1 MLTKQIEKKDQL
13 LPYYVLDV
21 AGHIP
26 GLSGLF
32 IAGIFSAAL
41 STLSANLNSLS
52 GTIYEDFLKNWLETH
67 HSQKT
72 ATYVLKLVVVFTG
85 VSCTAMIF
93 VVQHLGWLATRW
105 KTVKSVLWCFRR
117 VVGFVHFAW
126 KYGAWPSVRN
136 VYFGSV
142 ISQSKQKGRSIGII
156 FLSIINKIFISI
168 GNILWCNYSIVLYGY
183 NHYGFKILHRTRCN
197 QVPRKTHFSRRLP

>member
-93 VVQHLGWLATRW
+93 VVQHLGWLATR
-105 KTVKSVLWCFRR
+105 
-117 VVGFVHFAW
+117 
-126 KYGAWPSVRN
+126 
-136 VYFGSV
+136 
-142 ISQSKQKGRSIGII
+142 
-156 FLSIINKIFISI
+156 
-168 GNILWCNYSIVLYGY
+168 
-183 NHYGFKILHRTRCN
+183 
-197 QVPRKTHFSRRLP
+197 

>member
-1 MLTKQIEKKDQL
+1 MCITKSLSVFTGLIIFAKYSQCDPMLTKQIEKKDQL

-85 VSCTAMIF
+85 VACTAMIF
-93 VVQHLGWLATRW
+93 VVQHLGWLAT
-105 KTVKSVLWCFRR
+105 
-117 VVGFVHFAW
+117 
-126 KYGAWPSVRN
+126 
-136 VYFGSV
+136 
-142 ISQSKQKGRSIGII
+142 
-156 FLSIINKIFISI
+156 
-168 GNILWCNYSIVLYGY
+168 
-183 NHYGFKILHRTRCN
+183 
-197 QVPRKTHFSRRLP
+197 